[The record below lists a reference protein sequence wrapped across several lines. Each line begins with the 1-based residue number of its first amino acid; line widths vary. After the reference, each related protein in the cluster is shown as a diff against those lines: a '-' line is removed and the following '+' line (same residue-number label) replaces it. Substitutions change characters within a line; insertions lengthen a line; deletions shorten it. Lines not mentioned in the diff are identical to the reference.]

1 MKCVL
6 YREVYSIVFSS
17 WRVSSTVVVVALFSI
32 QFKDSCYTCTC
43 AVSQLLYTF
52 SLNRFIEERF
62 KQNYIGRLLNSAV
75 FRIVIMTVIL
85 LNSIVIT
92 VQTDKYLVSV
102 YVQWNPLKRTPLNQ
116 WDLRYKDTF
125 HAPFSFSYIVTILS
139 DPKQIAKDMHLH

>member
-1 MKCVL
+1 MKCVFIERFIL
-6 YREVYSIVFSS
+6 LCSPLEGLVPLL
-17 WRVSSTVVVVALFSI
+17 VVVALFSI
-32 QFKDSCYTCTC
+32 QFKDSCYTCTVLW

-139 DPKQIAKDMHLH
+139 DP